1 MMKKNYFR
9 VWYKKGNLSKV
20 RYDHSPRTDFIA
32 HTQKNGDV
40 NLNTLLT
47 HYKI

>member
-1 MMKKNYFR
+1 MYSVTFIAILIVGER
-9 VWYKKGNLSKV
+9 ILLLYVIT
-20 RYDHSPRTDFIA
+20 RDHSPRTDSIA

-47 HYKI
+47 L